1 MPAFFQ
7 RYKSKFVI
15 IIPPFFTDSFVSK
28 VKNLDLKS
36 LIKDLVKTE
45 PDKVIVYE
53 DRFYESFDSL
63 INEENWSLIK
73 AWMLTK
79 IARGATSFFNEDL
92 RILGGAYGRFLS
104 NVQEARSQ
112 EKHQLDLT
120 ESYFS
125 QVIGLFYGKKYF
137 GEAGK
142 ADVKRMVTAMIKVY
156 QARLSKNE
164 WLSQETAEKAI
175 EKLDAITPF
184 IGFPDKLP
192 EIYSRL
198 KRY

>member
-1 MPAFFQ
+1 
-7 RYKSKFVI
+7 
-15 IIPPFFTDSFVSK
+15 
-28 VKNLDLKS
+28 
-36 LIKDLVKTE
+36 
-45 PDKVIVYE
+45 
-53 DRFYESFDSL
+53 
-63 INEENWSLIK
+63 
-73 AWMLTK
+73 
-79 IARGATSFFNEDL
+79 
-92 RILGGAYGRFLS
+92 
-104 NVQEARSQ
+104 
-112 EKHQLDLT
+112 LDLT

-137 GEAGK
+137 GEAAK

-198 KRY
+198 KTTSGSLYEDALKFDEILTARTFEK

>member
-1 MPAFFQ
+1 M
-7 RYKSKFVI
+7 
-15 IIPPFFTDSFVSK
+15 
-28 VKNLDLKS
+28 
-36 LIKDLVKTE
+36 
-45 PDKVIVYE
+45 
-53 DRFYESFDSL
+53 
-63 INEENWSLIK
+63 
-73 AWMLTK
+73 
-79 IARGATSFFNEDL
+79 
-92 RILGGAYGRFLS
+92 
-104 NVQEARSQ
+104 
-112 EKHQLDLT
+112 
-120 ESYFS
+120 
-125 QVIGLFYGKKYF
+125 IGLFYGKKYF

>member
-1 MPAFFQ
+1 
-7 RYKSKFVI
+7 
-15 IIPPFFTDSFVSK
+15 FVSK

-104 NVQEARSQ
+104 NVQEARS
-112 EKHQLDLT
+112 
-120 ESYFS
+120 
-125 QVIGLFYGKKYF
+125 
-137 GEAGK
+137 
-142 ADVKRMVTAMIKVY
+142 
-156 QARLSKNE
+156 
-164 WLSQETAEKAI
+164 
-175 EKLDAITPF
+175 
-184 IGFPDKLP
+184 
-192 EIYSRL
+192 
-198 KRY
+198 